1 MKLREFFYFNKSDRK
16 VLLFMLILA
25 VASLLVL
32 TYVDD
37 KVVST
42 SKVDEDSTLMAIDRK
57 LDKRY

>member
-1 MKLREFFYFNKSDRK
+1 
-16 VLLFMLILA
+16 MLILA

-57 LDKRY
+57 MDKRHYRTIMDSEKYI